1 MRAAAVGTDR
11 QIGVID
17 HPPAT
22 CGPGQ
27 VRIRIEACG
36 LCGSDLHAWHQKSWS
51 PGLIPGHEIVGRIDQ
66 VGTDPPQILRSRG
79 LEPDRRVVVE
89 PLESCRHCWA
99 CEAGRDPLCP
109 ELRIA
114 GVHRPGGFAESIV
127 LPAERVFAIDERIAP
142 TSAALCEPLAVALHA
157 LDRGELEGG
166 EDVLVIGGGTIGLL
180 CAFVAQQRGAGR
192 VIVRARHPQQRRFA
206 EQVAG
211 ATVASLE
218 RETADAPPGDDFGLV
233 IETVGGA
240 QGTLAEACE
249 AARPGARVVVVG
261 LLAPNPTFDPSLAL
275 ARELELR
282 WANCY
287 GHRPG
292 EPEDFERAVAL
303 LEQHEN
309 RLRPLVTHEVPL
321 DEIERAF
328 SLAAN
333 KAEGAGKVVVVP

>member
-1 MRAAAVGTDR
+1 MRAAAVGTDL

-17 HPPAT
+17 HPRAE

-27 VRIRIEACG
+27 VRIRVEACG

-66 VGTDPPQILRSRG
+66 VGPNPPEILRSRG
-79 LEPDRRVVVE
+79 LEPNRRVVVE
-89 PLESCRHCWA
+89 PLESCRACWA
-99 CEAGRDPLCP
+99 CEAGRDAICP
-109 ELRIA
+109 DLRIA
-114 GVHRPGGFAESIV
+114 GVHRPGGFAESV
-127 LPAERVFAIDERIAP
+127 VVPAERVFAIDERVDP

-157 LDRGELEGG
+157 LDRAALQAG

-192 VIVRARHPQQRRFA
+192 VIVRARHPQQRQFA

-211 ATVASLE
+211 ATVVSPE
-218 RETADAPPGDDFGLV
+218 REAAKADPEAAFGLV

-240 QGTLAEACE
+240 HGTLAEACE
-249 AARPGARVVVVG
+249 AAQPGARIVIVG

-287 GHRPG
+287 GQRPG

-303 LEQHEN
+303 LEQHET

-321 DEIERAF
+321 AEIQRAF
-328 SLAAN
+328 ALASN
-333 KAEGAGKVVVVP
+333 KAEGTGKVVVIP